1 MTITTLQTI
10 WFSLVLVLLTA
21 YLIFDGF
28 DLGAGFWHIFFDR
41 DKERPHVLKAIG
53 PFWDGNEVWLLTG
66 GGALFAAFPNAYAT
80 AFSGFYLALIVVIF
94 GLIARAISIDFRNK
108 LDSQTWRQTFDW
120 LIFLGSTVPALL
132 VGVAMGNVAFGIP
145 LDKSGE
151 FAGNFFTLLKPLP
164 LLAGVTGLAFCLTHG
179 SIYLAMKTLPKPIRP
194 QINADISQTAAT
206 IPAQRDVIPEVVI
219 GNPADITSSPLNAA
233 GMTASQMVL
242 KSIGF
247 ARTAWFIYLVSFVAL
262 VASLYFLHNDFF
274 AAFVAKE
281 ILWAVPSL
289 AFFAILMI
297 AVGLLRGSPKLAFAA
312 SSVSIAAIM
321 ASLGVSVFPVLIRA
335 SNDAALNI
343 TAFNSSSSLLTLKTM
358 LIITLIGLPF
368 VAGYNIWLYRTFR
381 D

>member
-151 FAGNFFTLLKPLP
+151 FAGNFFTLLRPLP

-179 SIYLAMKTLPKPIRP
+179 AIYLAMKFEGKLSGNLTQTQDDYSGGNATDANVSHATLVR
-194 QINADISQTAAT
+194 T
-206 IPAQRDVIPEVVI
+206 
-219 GNPADITSSPLNAA
+219 
-233 GMTASQMVL
+233 
-242 KSIGF
+242 IGF